1 MYKKIYLIS
10 CFLVALIGQTIFV
23 FNSKAG
29 SIVLIGMLAPML
41 MSYINILVIEKLT
54 IERGNVIAFGYNVFQ
69 FIIKTIF
76 LCSLT
81 YVGVKVVELNF
92 KIFIPVLCFTW
103 FVFHIIE
110 GFFTNNLIKKNAAAE
125 QKKLTK

>member
-1 MYKKIYLIS
+1 MA
-10 CFLVALIGQTIFV
+10 VIGQTLIV

-29 SIVLIGMLAPML
+29 SIVLIGMLAPIL
-41 MSYINILVIEKLT
+41 MSFINIIVIEKLT
-54 IERGNVIAFGYNVFQ
+54 IQRGNVIVFGYNIAQ

-81 YVGVKVVELNF
+81 YMGVKVVELNF
-92 KIFIPVLCFTW
+92 RIFIPVLCFTW

-110 GFFTNNLIKKNAAAE
+110 GFFTNSLIKNNSAARPI
-125 QKKLTK
+125 K

>member
-1 MYKKIYLIS
+1 MYKRIYLIS
-10 CFLVALIGQTIFV
+10 CVLVAVIGQTLFV
-23 FNSKAG
+23 LDYKAG

-54 IERGNVIAFGYNVFQ
+54 IERGNVIVFGYNIAQ

-81 YVGVKVVELNF
+81 YIGVKVVELNF
-92 KIFIPVLCFTW
+92 RIFIPVLCFTW

-110 GFFTNNLIKKNAAAE
+110 GLFTNSLIKNQVAAGPR
-125 QKKLTK
+125 K

>member
-23 FNSKAG
+23 LNSKAG

-54 IERGNVIAFGYNVFQ
+54 IERGNVIVFGYNIAQ

-81 YVGVKVVELNF
+81 YIGVKVVELNF
-92 KIFIPVLCFTW
+92 RVFIPVLCFTW

-110 GFFTNNLIKKNAAAE
+110 GFFTNSLIKNHPAADL
-125 QKKLTK
+125 KK

>member
-1 MYKKIYLIS
+1 MYKRIYLIS
-10 CFLVALIGQTIFV
+10 CVLVAVIGQTLFV
-23 FNSKAG
+23 FNSKVG

-54 IERGNVIAFGYNVFQ
+54 IERGNVIVFGYNIAQ

-81 YVGVKVVELNF
+81 YLGVKVVELNF
-92 KIFIPVLCFTW
+92 RIFIPVLCFTW

-110 GFFTNNLIKKNAAAE
+110 GFFTNSLIKNHVGVGPRK
-125 QKKLTK
+125 

>member
-1 MYKKIYLIS
+1 MYKRIYLIS
-10 CFLVALIGQTIFV
+10 CVLVAVIGQTLII

-29 SIVLIGMLAPML
+29 SIVLIGMFAPML
-41 MSYINILVIEKLT
+41 MSFINILVIEKLT
-54 IERGNVIAFGYNVFQ
+54 IQRGNVIVFGYNIAQ

-81 YVGVKVVELNF
+81 YIGVKVVELNF
-92 KIFIPVLCFTW
+92 RIFIPVLCFTW

-110 GFFTNNLIKKNAAAE
+110 GFFTNSLIKINAAAE
-125 QKKLTK
+125 QKKLA

>member
-1 MYKKIYLIS
+1 MYKRIYLIS
-10 CFLVALIGQTIFV
+10 CVLVAVIGQTLFV
-23 FNSKAG
+23 FNSKVG

-54 IERGNVIAFGYNVFQ
+54 IERGNVIVFGYNIAQ

-81 YVGVKVVELNF
+81 YLGVKVVELNF
-92 KIFIPVLCFTW
+92 RIFIPVLCFTW

-110 GFFTNNLIKKNAAAE
+110 GFFTNSLIKNHVGDGPRK
-125 QKKLTK
+125 

>member
-1 MYKKIYLIS
+1 MYKRIYLIS
-10 CFLVALIGQTIFV
+10 CVLVALIGQTLIV

-29 SIVLIGMLAPML
+29 SIVLIGMLAPIL
-41 MSYINILVIEKLT
+41 MSFINILIIEKLT
-54 IERGNVIAFGYNVFQ
+54 IERGNVIVFGYNIAQ

-81 YVGVKVVELNF
+81 YLGVKVVELNF
-92 KIFIPVLCFTW
+92 RIFIPVLCFTW

-110 GFFTNNLIKKNAAAE
+110 GFFTNSLIKNHVGVGPRK
-125 QKKLTK
+125 

>member
-54 IERGNVIAFGYNVFQ
+54 IERGNVIVFGYNIAQ

-81 YVGVKVVELNF
+81 YIGVKVVELNF
-92 KIFIPVLCFTW
+92 RIFIPVLCFTW

-110 GFFTNNLIKKNAAAE
+110 GFFTNSLIKNNPAARPI
-125 QKKLTK
+125 K

>member
-1 MYKKIYLIS
+1 MYKRIYLIS
-10 CFLVALIGQTIFV
+10 CVLVAVIGQTLFV
-23 FNSKAG
+23 LDYKAG

-54 IERGNVIAFGYNVFQ
+54 IERGNVIVFGYNIAQ

-81 YVGVKVVELNF
+81 YIGVRVVELNF
-92 KIFIPVLCFTW
+92 RIFIPVLCFTW

-110 GFFTNNLIKKNAAAE
+110 GFFTNSLIKNNVVAE
-125 QKKLTK
+125 QKKLNQ

>member
-10 CFLVALIGQTIFV
+10 CFLVALVGQTFFV
-23 FNSKAG
+23 LNSKAG

-54 IERGNVIAFGYNVFQ
+54 IQRGNVIVFGYNIAQ

-81 YVGVKVVELNF
+81 YIGVKVVELNF
-92 KIFIPVLCFTW
+92 RIFIPVLCFTW

-110 GFFTNNLIKKNAAAE
+110 GFFTNSLIKNHVAAGTR
-125 QKKLTK
+125 K

>member
-10 CFLVALIGQTIFV
+10 CFLVALIGQTFFV
-23 FNSKAG
+23 LNSKAG

-54 IERGNVIAFGYNVFQ
+54 IERGNVIVFGYNIAQ

-81 YVGVKVVELNF
+81 YIGVKVVELNF
-92 KIFIPVLCFTW
+92 RIFIPVLCFTW
-103 FVFHIIE
+103 FAFHIIE
-110 GFFTNNLIKKNAAAE
+110 GFFTNSLIKNNSAARPI
-125 QKKLTK
+125 K